1 VSPATRTWAVTLA
14 GLALVPATL
23 HAQSG
28 QSSARTVAMGRSMT
42 ASARGYEA
50 IVWNPALLGMPGR
63 AGFSFNIV
71 QAGLS
76 GHSTALGPSDLWHYY
91 HTDTL
96 SVADKN
102 DILTKVRSASD
113 STLGVGLGGDVM
125 ALGLTYKNF
134 GVAVLGAADGNLAVS
149 DDAVELAL
157 FGNTARR
164 APGQRYLGTG
174 SDGAGVAVASVAFS
188 WGQGIQL
195 PVGHLAVGATV
206 KYNRGILAGRAADL
220 GSYVQNAPSFEARV
234 GGHAL
239 VYDPDSSLNN
249 GSGFGVDLGA
259 AYEFVS
265 GIRIAASIENLVS
278 TMSWN
283 ESNLVYYRQEYLLRQ
298 DANSLTYSDSTI
310 SNIEKAPYNAAD
322 PAQKALRD
330 SLLTGHPLGTMLRLG
345 AQLSAGPVLLAG
357 DAQFRVAKGVVAGP
371 AQRLSVGAELPL
383 SVIRLRGGLA
393 SDFSGGFSLSGG
405 LGFKLGPVRLDF
417 AAATT
422 PGGDRQ
428 GLTVATGLS
437 VMN

>member
-1 VSPATRTWAVTLA
+1 MTPATRMRTFVLA
-14 GLALVPATL
+14 GFTFMPAVLV
-23 HAQSG
+23 AQSG
-28 QSSARTVAMGRSMT
+28 QNTARAVAMGQSMT

-63 AGFSFNIV
+63 PGFSFNLI
-71 QAGLS
+71 QAGVS
-76 GHSTALGPSDLWHYY
+76 AHSTALGPSDLWHYY

-102 DILTKVRSASD
+102 DILAKVRTTSD
-113 STLGVGLGGDVM
+113 STLGVGVLGDVM
-125 ALGLTYKNF
+125 GVGLTFKNF
-134 GVAVLGAADGNLAVS
+134 GVALLGTADGNLAVS
-149 DDAVELAL
+149 SDAVELAL

-164 APGQRYLGTG
+164 APGERYLGTG
-174 SDGAGVAVASVAFS
+174 SQGAGVGAASLAFS
-188 WGQGIQL
+188 WGQGFRL

-206 KYNRGILAGRAADL
+206 KYTRTLMAAQASDL
-220 GSYVQNAPSFEARV
+220 GSYVQNEPSFAARV

-239 VYDPDSSLNN
+239 AFDWDKSHFN
-249 GSGFGVDLGA
+249 GSGIGVDLGA
-259 AYEFVS
+259 AYQFVS
-265 GIRIAASIENLVS
+265 GIRIAASIQNLVS
-278 TMSWN
+278 TMSWSD
-283 ESNLVYYRQEYLLRQ
+283 SNLVYYRKEYLLQQ
-298 DANSLTYSDSTI
+298 DANGLTYSDSTI
-310 SNIEKAPYNAAD
+310 TNIDKAPYNASD

-357 DAQFRVAKGVVAGP
+357 DAQFRVAKGIVAGP

-383 SVIRLRGGLA
+383 SVIRLRGGVA

-428 GLTVATGLS
+428 GLMVATGLS